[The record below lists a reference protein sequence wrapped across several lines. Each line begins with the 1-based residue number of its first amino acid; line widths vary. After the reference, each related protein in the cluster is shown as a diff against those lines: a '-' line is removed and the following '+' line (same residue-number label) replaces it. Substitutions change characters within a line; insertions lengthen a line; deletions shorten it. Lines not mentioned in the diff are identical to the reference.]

1 MVLIVAEHADGQLR
15 KSALEA
21 VTAGTRLA
29 GELGVEP
36 VALIMGRDVS
46 SLAQELAGYV
56 KDVRVVEHD
65 ALGDLR
71 AQTWTAVVSAVAQE
85 LGALAVVFSAGRVG
99 LSVAPRV
106 AVRLDAPLL
115 EDVTE
120 LQVEGEQVVATRLSY
135 LSRVTERVKARRLP
149 VVVSVTLNVMPLP
162 ETGVSGSVQPMSV
175 DIPEA
180 DQVVSVGER
189 SLPEG
194 GRVQL
199 EEAKAVVAGGR
210 GVGGPD
216 GFSNY
221 VEPLANALGAAVA
234 STRAVVDAGW
244 REYEEQ
250 VGQTGKSVSPDLYIA
265 LGISGAVQH
274 LSGMNRSKV
283 VVAINKD
290 GDAPIFKAADYGVVS
305 DLGQVVPEI
314 VKILKK

>member
-1 MVLIVAEHADGQLR
+1 MVLIVAEHSDGQLR

-29 GELGVEP
+29 SELGTQP

-46 SLAQELAGYV
+46 DLAQELAGYV
-56 KDVRVVEHD
+56 EDVRVVEDD
-65 ALGDLR
+65 ALGDVR
-71 AQTWTAVVSAVAQE
+71 AQTWTAVITAVAQE
-85 LGALAVVFSAGRVG
+85 IGAMAVVFSAGRVG

-115 EDVTE
+115 ESVNKLE
-120 LQVEGEQVVATRLSY
+120 VEGEDVVATRLSY
-135 LSRVTERVKARRLP
+135 LSRVTERVRAKRLP

-162 ETGVSGSVQPMSV
+162 EGGVSGSVQPVSV
-175 DIPEA
+175 DIPEG

-199 EEAKAVVAGGR
+199 EEAKTVVAGGR

-216 GFSNY
+216 GFDNHI
-221 VEPLANALGAAVA
+221 EPLAEALGAAIA

-244 REYEEQ
+244 REHEEQ
-250 VGQTGKSVSPDLYIA
+250 VGQTGKSVSPDLYFA

-274 LSGMNRSKV
+274 LSGMNRSRV
-283 VVAINKD
+283 IVAINKD
-290 GDAPIFKAADYGVVS
+290 GDAPIFKSADYGIVD
-305 DLGQVVPEI
+305 DLGKVVPEI
-314 VKILKK
+314 VKVLKR